1 MRSVINVQNI
11 LTKFSP
17 FRQTHNNNRITLCSW
32 VCAFVFDLDLLY
44 QLVMLGPK
52 QRYHEKHS
60 PEMVWKQSAK
70 DHGAN
75 YWGAQYRSVTVG
87 RISVIHVFSPILAII
102 MLKFT
107 IVSNKTNLT
116 YPNCWFFTREWLNC
130 LSNSASLRRKLA
142 RSQPSWRLE
151 VTDHGQLTLHP
162 EDRCV

>member
-52 QRYHEKHS
+52 QRYHG
-60 PEMVWKQSAK
+60 MVWKQSAK

-75 YWGAQYRSVTVG
+75 Y
-87 RISVIHVFSPILAII
+87 
-102 MLKFT
+102 
-107 IVSNKTNLT
+107 
-116 YPNCWFFTREWLNC
+116 
-130 LSNSASLRRKLA
+130 
-142 RSQPSWRLE
+142 
-151 VTDHGQLTLHP
+151 
-162 EDRCV
+162 

>member
-70 DHGAN
+70 DHGTN
-75 YWGAQYRSVTVG
+75 Y
-87 RISVIHVFSPILAII
+87 
-102 MLKFT
+102 
-107 IVSNKTNLT
+107 
-116 YPNCWFFTREWLNC
+116 
-130 LSNSASLRRKLA
+130 
-142 RSQPSWRLE
+142 
-151 VTDHGQLTLHP
+151 
-162 EDRCV
+162 